1 MCMRGGREPEC
12 CVSMAWWGADSTT
25 LDSGR
30 VYSDLTGCEGCD
42 EWDRLWG
49 GGGVEATNI
58 IVIKLRKEI
67 VGIGFKWIPK
77 LKTNF

>member
-12 CVSMAWWGADSTT
+12 CVSMAWWGAASTT

-30 VYSDLTGCEGCD
+30 VYSDLTGWEGWD

-49 GGGVEATNI
+49 E
-58 IVIKLRKEI
+58 
-67 VGIGFKWIPK
+67 
-77 LKTNF
+77 